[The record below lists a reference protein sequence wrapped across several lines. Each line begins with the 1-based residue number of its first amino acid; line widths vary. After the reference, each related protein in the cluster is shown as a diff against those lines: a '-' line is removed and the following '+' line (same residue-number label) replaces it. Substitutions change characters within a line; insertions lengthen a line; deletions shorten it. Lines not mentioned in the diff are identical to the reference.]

1 MSIFD
6 KLFNK
11 AANAASNAVKSA
23 ASNFTAKKE
32 EFTFARLPESL
43 DEFMSRIETALKD
56 LRTELEEKNIAAC
69 NR

>member
-11 AANAASNAVKSA
+11 AANAAADAVKNAV
-23 ASNFTAKKE
+23 NNMGNKKE

-43 DEFMSRIETALKD
+43 DELKAQ
-56 LRTELEEKNIAAC
+56 LELDKA
-69 NR
+69 RS